1 MMLREENLVGVGLL
15 TILHVCFLSVCVA
28 DKNQTFKSSC
38 GDMNISD
45 PFQLVDDYASDLGY
59 PYLNLICENNRT
71 MVNLDYGGKYHVA
84 DINYSS
90 HTIRVVDPGLKK
102 KGMGNCFSY
111 PLYYY
116 SKYQYPYEVPTNS
129 SSVVFIK
136 CPWLITGD
144 KIHNKSIP
152 IIPCNTNRRSPF
164 SQPYAY
170 AIVGDLEFR
179 DIPDSC
185 ILDGNIVT
193 QSKAVTEGRHLSM
206 SDLQEELL
214 MGFELSFL
222 SFMCDTRRVKC
233 GNSIIVK
240 WIWILINLLRHL
252 IGYIFNRSNFTIGGL
267 KQHSW
272 DYNFVNGIEAFG
284 KFEGVPLHFTN
295 FILHSH
301 HLI

>member
-1 MMLREENLVGVGLL
+1 MQLQKQSNSSLSLSLSLSKFMMSREENLVGVGLL

-111 PLYYY
+111 PLYYFL
-116 SKYQYPYEVPTNS
+116 KYQYYPYEVPKDS
-129 SSVVFIK
+129 HPVVFIK
-136 CPWLITGD
+136 CPRPISGH
-144 KIHNKSIP
+144 KIHKYIP
-152 IIPCNTNRRSPF
+152 INPCNTNRSSPF
-164 SQPYAY
+164 SQAYAY

-193 QSKAVTEGRHLSM
+193 QSKAVAEGRHLSM

-240 WIWILINLLRHL
+240 C
-252 IGYIFNRSNFTIGGL
+252 
-267 KQHSW
+267 
-272 DYNFVNGIEAFG
+272 E
-284 KFEGVPLHFTN
+284 
-295 FILHSH
+295 
-301 HLI
+301 

>member
-1 MMLREENLVGVGLL
+1 MQLQKQSNSSLSLSLSKFMMSREENLVGVGLL

-111 PLYYY
+111 PLYYLSDGLDGY
-116 SKYQYPYEVPTNS
+116 YFPTNS
-129 SSVVFIK
+129 SFVVFIT
-136 CPWLITGD
+136 CPWPITGD
-144 KIHNKSIP
+144 KIHSKYIP
-152 IIPCNTNRRSPF
+152 IIPCNTNRSSPF

-170 AIVGDLEFR
+170 AIVGDLKFR

-193 QSKAVTEGRHLSM
+193 QSKAVAEGRHLSM

-222 SFMCDTRRVKC
+222 YSICAIECQVKGLSCD
-233 GNSIIVK
+233 
-240 WIWILINLLRHL
+240 L
-252 IGYIFNRSNFTIGGL
+252 NFTSNTFKCHHTSAVECGYYVCL
-267 KQHSW
+267 KP
-272 DYNFVNGIEAFG
+272 
-284 KFEGVPLHFTN
+284 KFE
-295 FILHSH
+295 
-301 HLI
+301 

>member
-45 PFQLVDDYASDLGY
+45 PFYLEDDYAPNLGHHH
-59 PYLNLICENNRT
+59 LLKLICENNRT
-71 MVNLDYGGKYHVA
+71 MVNLNFSGKYHVA

-90 HTIRVVDPGLKK
+90 HTIR
-102 KGMGNCFSY
+102 FS
-111 PLYYY
+111 LHAHGR
-116 SKYQYPYEVPTNS
+116 SLVTR
-129 SSVVFIK
+129 FI
-136 CPWLITGD
+136 I
-144 KIHNKSIP
+144 SIFLSFHATR
-152 IIPCNTNRRSPF
+152 IGSSPF

-170 AIVGDLEFR
+170 AIVGDLELG

-193 QSKAVTEGRHLSM
+193 QSKAVAEGRHLSM

-222 SFMCDTRRVKC
+222 YSICDIECEVKGLSC
-233 GNSIIVK
+233 DPNFISNTFKCYNVSAVEYCWDFVCLKPK
-240 WIWILINLLRHL
+240 WIQTLIINLLHL
-252 IGYIFNRSNFTIGGL
+252 IGYIVNPSNFTIEGL
-267 KQHSW
+267 KQGLW
-272 DYNFVNGIEAFG
+272 DYYFDNDMRPLEPGYYKRLVRLP
-284 KFEGVPLHFTN
+284 VPN
-295 FILHSH
+295 Y
-301 HLI
+301 

>member
-45 PFQLVDDYASDLGY
+45 PFYLEDDYAPNLGHHH
-59 PYLNLICENNRT
+59 LLKLICENNRT
-71 MVNLDYGGKYHVA
+71 MVNLNFSGKYHVA

-111 PLYYY
+111 PLYYFRI
-116 SKYQYPYEVPTNS
+116 YQHSYEVPTNS
-129 SSVVFIK
+129 SSVLFIT

-144 KIHNKSIP
+144 KIHNKYIP
-152 IIPCNTNRRSPF
+152 IIPCNTNRSSPF
-164 SQPYAY
+164 SQAYAY
-170 AIVGDLEFR
+170 AIVGDLRFR

-193 QSKAVTEGRHLSM
+193 QSKAVAEGRHLSM

-222 SFMCDTRRVKC
+222 HFMCDTSRVKC
-233 GNSIIVK
+233 DKSSAVE
-240 WIWILINLLRHL
+240 WIRKILAILIEILYVLYDYLLDSIMQDLEKRSSMAPMAISL
-252 IGYIFNRSNFTIGGL
+252 RPLDSGYFIRL
-267 KQHSW
+267 
-272 DYNFVNGIEAFG
+272 VRLP
-284 KFEGVPLHFTN
+284 VPN
-295 FILHSH
+295 Y
-301 HLI
+301 